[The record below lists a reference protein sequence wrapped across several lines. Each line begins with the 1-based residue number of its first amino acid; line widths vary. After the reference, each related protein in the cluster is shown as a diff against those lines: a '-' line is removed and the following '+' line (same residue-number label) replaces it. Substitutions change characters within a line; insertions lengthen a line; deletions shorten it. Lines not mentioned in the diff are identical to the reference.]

1 MNEEKLKEL
10 GLEDDQIKSV
20 LKEHKSEID
29 GNYVTKSRFNEVN
42 SEKKRLET
50 DIKDRDKQ
58 LETLKDST
66 EDVEGLKKQIDTLQ
80 TENKEKDKQHASEIK
95 QMKVDNAITSAL
107 TASKAKNEK
116 AVRALLDVDPDK
128 VEFNDDG
135 SIKGL
140 DEQLK
145 TLTEAED
152 SKFLFNT
159 ETKKQ
164 TLKGA
169 TPGETGT
176 EDPDTKVDVSKMTYE
191 ELAAYMEN
199 NPDAEI

>member
-1 MNEEKLKEL
+1 MKKEELIAL
-10 GLEDDQIKSV
+10 GLDEEVAEKVATASAEE
-20 LKEHKSEID
+20 LKGYIP
-29 GNYVTKSRFNEVN
+29 KSRFDEVN
-42 SEKKRLET
+42 NEKKRLET

-95 QMKVDNAITSAL
+95 QMKVDNAISSAL